1 MGEHDCRGAGVTT
14 VSASIQGLLGL
25 LQLGQRTRAAAGV
38 EELGFIAVNE
48 TRVVLAYRQAA
59 LWLDGDA
66 RRVAALSG
74 VPHVDPGTPYVQWLA
89 RLFRELA
96 PLPAPRAV
104 DVHALPPLLAEEWGS
119 WLPAHALAVPLP
131 HAGSGRQGV
140 LLLARDEA
148 WGEDELTLT
157 GELGA
162 LFGYALFAL
171 RPRERWWRALVT
183 LLRTRRLWWKI
194 ALGVLVAAAIPVRL
208 SALAPAEVTP
218 TDPFVVRSP
227 LDGVIDR
234 LAVVPNQAVARGAPL
249 FDLDATT
256 LRGRYASARKAYE
269 TALEEYRQSA
279 QLAVTDDKSKLQ
291 MAEHLG
297 DLKQKQVDL
306 DYTADQLARVQVKA
320 ERAGVAVFADVNDW
334 TGRAVSVG
342 EKVLVLADP
351 AKVEL
356 TGYLPVGDQLALKPG
371 ADVTFYPKASPFTAY
386 HARVDSVAYK
396 AAPTDEGILAYRIKA
411 HFVGSGAP
419 PRLGLM
425 GTARLYGGHVPLAY
439 LLLRRPLAT
448 LRQWLG

>member
-1 MGEHDCRGAGVTT
+1 MTT
-14 VSASIQGLLGL
+14 VNASIQGLLGL
-25 LQLGQRTRAAAGV
+25 LQLGQRVRSAAGV

-48 TRVVLAYRQAA
+48 TRGVFAYRQAA

-66 RRVAALSG
+66 RQVGALSG
-74 VPHVDPGTPYVQWLA
+74 VPQVDPGAPYVQWLV
-89 RLFRELA
+89 RLFRDLA
-96 PLPAPRAV
+96 PLPAPRTV
-104 DVHALPPLLAEEWGS
+104 DVQGLPPLLAEEWAS
-119 WLPAHALAVPLP
+119 WLPGHALAIPLP
-131 HAGSGRQGV
+131 HAGAGPQGV
-140 LLLARDEA
+140 LLLAREQA
-148 WGEDELTLT
+148 WREEELALAGEV
-157 GELGA
+157 GAVLGH
-162 LFGYALFAL
+162 GLFAL
-171 RPRERWWRALVT
+171 RPRERWWRALLT
-183 LLRTRRLWWKI
+183 RLRTRRLWWKV
-194 ALGVLVAAAIPVRL
+194 ALGVLVVGAIPVRL

-218 TDPFVVRSP
+218 VDPFVVRAP

-234 LAVVPNQAVARGAPL
+234 LAVVPNQPVAQGALL

-291 MAEHLG
+291 MAERLG

-334 TGRAVSVG
+334 TGKAVAVG

-351 AKVEL
+351 ARVEL
-356 TGYLPVGDQLALKPG
+356 TGHLPVGDQLALAPG

-386 HARVDSVAYK
+386 RARIDSVSYK
-396 AAPTDEGILAYRIKA
+396 AAPTEEGILAYRVKA
-411 HFVGSGAP
+411 HFVDEGAP

-425 GTARLYGGHVPLAY
+425 GTARLYGRHVPLAY

>member
-1 MGEHDCRGAGVTT
+1 MTT
-14 VSASIQGLLGL
+14 VNASIQGLLGL
-25 LQLGQRTRAAAGV
+25 LQLGQRVRAAASV

-48 TRVVLAYRQAA
+48 TRAVLAYRQAV
-59 LWLDGDA
+59 LWRDGDA
-66 RRVAALSG
+66 HRIAALSG
-74 VPHVDPGTPYVQWLA
+74 VPQVDPGTPYAQWLA

-104 DVHALPPLLAEEWGS
+104 DVQALPRLLAEEWGS

-131 HAGSGRQGV
+131 RTGGGLQGT
-140 LLLARDEA
+140 LLLARDPA
-148 WGEDELTLT
+148 WSEEEMALA

-162 LFGYALFAL
+162 LLGHGLFAL
-171 RPRERWWRALVT
+171 RPRERWWRALLT
-183 LLRTRRLWWKI
+183 RLRTRRLWWKI
-194 ALGVLVAAAIPVRL
+194 ALGVLVVGALPVRL

-218 TDPFVVRSP
+218 IDPFVVRSP

-234 LAVVPNQAVARGAPL
+234 LAVAPNQPVARDALL

-291 MAEHLG
+291 MAERLG

-306 DYTADQLARVQVKA
+306 GYSADQLARVQVKA

-334 TGRAVSVG
+334 TGKAVSVG

-356 TGYLPVGDQLALKPG
+356 TGYLPVGDQLALAAG
-371 ADVTFYPKASPFTAY
+371 ADVTFYPKASPFSAF
-386 HARVDSVAYK
+386 HAQVDSVAYK
-396 AAPTDEGILAYRIKA
+396 AAPTDEGILAYRVKA
-411 HFVGSGAP
+411 HFTGAGAP

-425 GTARLYGGHVPLAY
+425 GTARLYGGRVPLAY

-448 LRQWLG
+448 LRQWVG

>member
-1 MGEHDCRGAGVTT
+1 MTT
-14 VSASIQGLLGL
+14 ANASIQGLLGL
-25 LQLGQRTRAAAGV
+25 LQLGQRARAAASV

-48 TRVVLAYRQAA
+48 ARGVLAYRQAA
-59 LWLDGDA
+59 LWLGGDTH
-66 RRVAALSG
+66 RVAALSG
-74 VPHVDPGTPYVQWLA
+74 VPQVDPSAPYVQWLV

-104 DVHALPPLLAEEWGS
+104 EVATLPPLLAEEWGS
-119 WLPAHALAVPLP
+119 WLPAQALALPLM
-131 HAGSGRQGV
+131 HAGAAQGV
-140 LLLARDEA
+140 LLLAREQP
-148 WGEDELTLT
+148 WREEELALAVEV
-157 GELGA
+157 GAVLGH
-162 LFGYALFAL
+162 GLFAL
-171 RPRERWWRALVT
+171 RPRERWWRALRT
-183 LLRTRRLWWKI
+183 RLRTRRLWWKI
-194 ALGVLVAAAIPVRL
+194 ALGVLVVGAIPVRL
-208 SALAPAEVTP
+208 SALAPAEITP
-218 TDPFVVRSP
+218 VDPFVVRAP

-234 LAVVPNQAVARGAPL
+234 LAVAPNQPVAKGALL

-291 MAEHLG
+291 MAERLG

-334 TGRAVSVG
+334 TGKAVAVG

-356 TGYLPVGDQLALKPG
+356 TGYLPVGDQLALKRG
-371 ADVTFYPKASPFTAY
+371 ADVTFYPKASPFTAW
-386 HARVDSVAYK
+386 HAKVDSVAYK
-396 AAPTDEGILAYRIKA
+396 AAPTDEGILAYRVKA
-411 HFVGSGAP
+411 HFVDSGTP

-425 GTARLYGGHVPLAY
+425 GTARLYAGHVPLAY